1 MGKTLFLSLIWF
13 IIFIFLAL
21 HSHKILLFFDIEK
34 EVALPTSILLK
45 HCIPYCFFSM
55 LNQLVENYLSSQHI
69 SKPLNI
75 VNISSLIFVTV
86 FGQVFFVHLRMGEIG
101 FAYTK
106 LAQESINFCWF
117 LIILK
122 KYALPETLHLPNFK
136 AVFQN
141 YLKFAKRCCLATSS
155 FYGEIIAFEINTYF
169 AALI

>member
-1 MGKTLFLSLIWF
+1 MGAYGLALTFINVTFLSIILGLVENMGVHNSKYFGAEKYSKMIDYMGKTLFLSLIWF

-86 FGQVFFVHLRMGEIG
+86 FG
-101 FAYTK
+101 
-106 LAQESINFCWF
+106 
-117 LIILK
+117 
-122 KYALPETLHLPNFK
+122 
-136 AVFQN
+136 
-141 YLKFAKRCCLATSS
+141 
-155 FYGEIIAFEINTYF
+155 
-169 AALI
+169 